1 MYRQVLP
8 REQLASVD
16 WDDIALLVWHA
27 PLPEAEAA
35 TAVEAFVQRGGQVM
49 FLPPQ
54 GPDTGDFMGTHWL
67 DWVEEKKEIPVETW
81 RGDQD
86 ILANTQSGASLPV
99 GSLQIRRVCGL
110 EGEFTALATLKG
122 GKPLLARVPSSRGG
136 VYFCAT
142 TPDTGDSSLATNGV
156 VLYAFVQRVL
166 AAGVAVLGQ
175 TRQLVA
181 GDASTEEPTTW
192 RQIVGPPDA
201 LSTDYQ
207 HHSGIYAAGEKLLAV
222 NPSAAENQ
230 APVLSEIRVGELF
243 KGLDF
248 SRVDD
253 RAGSLTG
260 LIQEIWRP
268 FLTVMMI
275 ALLVEAAL
283 CLPRRPV
290 PNAPENSGFRRTEPN
305 AQTVSA
311 VAPLAASGTE

>member
-1 MYRQVLP
+1 MHR
-8 REQLASVD
+8 ASRPASNWQASI
-16 WDDIALLVWHA
+16 WDNIALLVWHA
-27 PLPEAEAA
+27 PLPEAETA
-35 TAVEAFVQRGGQVM
+35 TAVEAFVQRGGQVV
-49 FLPPQ
+49 FLPPKA
-54 GPDTGDFMGTHWL
+54 PNSTAFMGAQWL
-67 DWVEEKKEIPVETW
+67 DWVQEKTEIPVETW

-99 GSLQIRRVCGL
+99 GSLQIRRSCGL
-110 EGEFTALATLKG
+110 TGEFTALATLKG

-136 VYFCAT
+136 LYFCAT

-156 VLYAFVQRVL
+156 VLYAFVQRAL

-192 RQIVGPPDA
+192 RQIIGPPEA

-207 HHSGIYAAGEKLLAV
+207 HHSGIYATGDKLLAV
-222 NPSAAENQ
+222 NPSASENQ
-230 APVLSEIRVGELF
+230 APVLSDVRVGELF

-268 FLTVMMI
+268 FLTLMMI
-275 ALLVEAAL
+275 ALLVEAVL

-290 PNAPENSGFRRTEPN
+290 ANSPENRGFRRTEADVP
-305 AQTVSA
+305 VRSA
-311 VAPLAASGTE
+311 TAALTASGPD